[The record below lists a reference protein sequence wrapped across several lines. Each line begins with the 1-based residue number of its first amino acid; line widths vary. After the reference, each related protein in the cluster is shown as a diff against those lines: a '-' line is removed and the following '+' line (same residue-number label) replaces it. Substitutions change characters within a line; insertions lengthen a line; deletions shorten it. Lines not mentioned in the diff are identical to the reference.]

1 MQVIYMKT
9 LIEKAKD
16 LEELALFLS
25 EINKR
30 KESHIGFCG
39 VEANEIHHTLKED
52 FISDDG
58 GINFIIAR
66 DHSGKMIAA
75 IGLDID
81 ETTAE
86 VWGPFNQC
94 SSNELQFQ
102 IWEKLLNDH
111 PNVKNFRF
119 FINQKNT
126 QQQQFMDEIKAE
138 KTGKHL
144 IIVVKE
150 QDFHKV
156 SEMKSTDFIA
166 SYFRDFEKLHNESFP
181 GTYYDAKTIVER
193 LDDGNSLKVM
203 RNEANKLLGYAYYEV
218 DAEFEDASLEYLSI
232 SKSAQNKGLGTAL
245 LKDVLTDMF
254 STPQIT
260 KVRLTVE
267 HTNSRANHMYKNAGF
282 KLQDSL
288 FSYHVKLVDK
298 N

>member
-1 MQVIYMKT
+1 MCT
-9 LIEKAKD
+9 LIEKVKD
-16 LEELALFLS
+16 LEELAVFLS
-25 EINKR
+25 EMNKQ

-39 VEANEIHHTLKED
+39 EEAHEILHTLKED
-52 FISDDG
+52 FISEDG
-58 GINFIIAR
+58 DINFLIAR
-66 DHSGKMIAA
+66 NHFGKIMAA

-94 SSNELQFQ
+94 QSNGLQFQ
-102 IWEKLLNDH
+102 IWKRLLNEH
-111 PNVKNFRF
+111 PNVTDFHF
-119 FINQKNT
+119 FINQKNI

-144 IIVVKE
+144 IIVLKE
-150 QDFHKV
+150 HDFHKV

-218 DAEFEDASLEYLSI
+218 DAEFEDASLEYLGV
-232 SKSAQNKGLGTAL
+232 SKSAQNKGFGTTL
-245 LKDVLTDMF
+245 LEEVLTDMF
-254 STPQIT
+254 LTPQINEI
-260 KVRLTVE
+260 RLTVE
-267 HTNSRANHMYKNAGF
+267 HTNSHANHIYKKAGF

-288 FSYHVKLVDK
+288 ISYQIKLGG
-298 N
+298 